1 MQRTVAFCN
10 RTGVRYFV
18 AVLTLALWS
27 STARATDPDHP
38 LAGVNIIKIEQD
50 WMLDIADPDPVA
62 DCPQVVTVFGGA
74 DPRYYTH
81 AVFEL
86 NHGTQPDYAEGGMQL
101 QVWRG
106 DVLRG
111 YQWQHAPA
119 ELNAAIERLT
129 YTTVMELGGGRQKLY
144 VKDGNSIT
152 WGDFGDSASASL
164 KIELSSG
171 RQNYNDW
178 DRWSSIRHSRVAY
191 GANRVN
197 KYVRT
202 AIRYYTTAGLH
213 YTDTSDD
220 YVHRLAE
227 DAVAPPPLPPE
238 SESPPMSE

>member
-1 MQRTVAFCN
+1 MQRNHAFCA
-10 RTGVRYFV
+10 RTSVRYLT
-18 AVLTLALWS
+18 AVSALALWS
-27 STARATDPDHP
+27 GLACAQDAENP
-38 LAGVNIIKIEQD
+38 LAGVDIIKVEQD
-50 WMLDIADPDPVA
+50 WMLDIADPDPAA
-62 DCPQVVTVFGGA
+62 DCPQIVTVFGGA

-111 YQWQHAPA
+111 YQWQRAPA

-129 YTTVMELGGGRQKLY
+129 YTTVMELDGGHQTFY
-144 VKDGNSIT
+144 VKDGHSVT
-152 WGDFGDSASASL
+152 WGEFGDSES
-164 KIELSSG
+164 ELLRIQLSTG
-171 RQNYNDW
+171 RANYNDW

-227 DAVAPPPLPPE
+227 DAVAPPPLE
-238 SESPPMSE
+238 

>member
-1 MQRTVAFCN
+1 MRRSQAFCY
-10 RTGVRYFV
+10 RTHVCL
-18 AVLTLALWS
+18 LTAISSLALWS
-27 STARATDPDHP
+27 RLAAATDPGNP
-38 LAGVNIIKIEQD
+38 LSGVDIIQIEQD

-62 DCPQVVTVFGGA
+62 DCPQIVTVFGAA

-86 NHGTQPDYAEGGMQL
+86 NHGTQPEYAQGGMQL

-111 YQWQHAPA
+111 YQWQRAPA

-129 YTTVMELGGGRQKLY
+129 YTTVMELGDGRQKLY
-144 VKDGNSIT
+144 VKDGHSIT
-152 WGDFGDSASASL
+152 WGDFGDTGAESL
-164 KIELSSG
+164 RIELTSG

-178 DRWSSIRHSRVAY
+178 DRSSSIQHSRVAY

-202 AIRYYTTAGLH
+202 AIRYYTAEGLH

-227 DAVAPPPLPPE
+227 DAVAPPPLE
-238 SESPPMSE
+238 

>member
-1 MQRTVAFCN
+1 MQRNSAFCN
-10 RTGVRYFV
+10 RTGVRCFV
-18 AVLTLALWS
+18 ALSALALWS
-27 STARATDPDHP
+27 NVARATDPDPDNP
-38 LAGVNIIKIEQD
+38 LAGVDIIKIEQD

-62 DCPQVVTVFGGA
+62 DCPQIVTVFGAA

-86 NHGTQPDYAEGGMQL
+86 NHGTQPDYAQGGMQL

-129 YTTVMELGGGRQKLY
+129 YTTVMELGDGRQKLY
-144 VKDGNSIT
+144 VKDGHSIT
-152 WGDFGDSASASL
+152 WGDFGDSESASL
-164 KIELSSG
+164 KIELTTY
-171 RQNYNDW
+171 RTNYNDW

-202 AIRYYTTAGLH
+202 AIRYYTEEGLH

-220 YVHRLAE
+220 YVHRLTE
-227 DAVAPPPLPPE
+227 DEVAPPPLEP
-238 SESPPMSE
+238 